1 MISISEI
8 KEKYKD
14 QLTIDLLELLKK
26 YDPSSNHKSSQF
38 KYTKWLV
45 SCTDEIESLKKS
57 ILDEFSDWLENDFN
71 KDCSLFDE
79 LVKEGFIK
87 GVDSD
92 IFKFKSVDDFNSV
105 LEAAK
110 QQRELKRREKEFHKY
125 YEDDE
130 YIIGTPLTY
139 EASLT
144 YGSNTKWCTASK
156 DTSNHFYSY
165 SKDTLIYLISKKNHE
180 KETYGIYMKNDKL
193 GSDFQYLDT
202 KGKKFTVIQKH
213 IEFWNVK
220 DSKVEVKDVIF
231 GNRTKEIFI
240 KLYESVIEHL
250 TNRPNVSGKNI
261 S

>member
-1 MISISEI
+1 
-8 KEKYKD
+8 
-14 QLTIDLLELLKK
+14 
-26 YDPSSNHKSSQF
+26 
-38 KYTKWLV
+38 LV

-57 ILDEFSDWLENDFN
+57 ILDEFNGWLVNDFN
-71 KDCSLFDE
+71 KDCAAFDE
-79 LVKEGFIK
+79 LSREGFIK

-92 IFKFKSVDDFNSV
+92 IFRFKSVEDFNVV

-144 YGSNTKWCTASK
+144 YGSGTKWCTASK

-165 SKDTLIYLISKKNHE
+165 SKSLLIYYISKKNHE
-180 KETYGIYMKNDKL
+180 KETFGIYLPIEKL
-193 GSDFQYLDT
+193 GSDFNQLDS

-213 IEFWNVK
+213 IEFWNVQ
-220 DSKVEVKDVIF
+220 DSKTEVKDVVF
-231 GNRTKEIFI
+231 GNRTREMFI
-240 KLYESVIEHL
+240 KLYDSVIEHI
-250 TNRPNVSGKNI
+250 TNRPKIAEKKS
-261 S
+261 

>member
-8 KEKYKD
+8 KEKYKE
-14 QLTIDLLELLKK
+14 QLTIDVLDLLKK
-26 YDPSSNHKSSQF
+26 YDPSAEHKSSQY

-45 SCTDEIESLKKS
+45 SCTDEVENLKKS
-57 ILDEFSDWLENDFN
+57 ILDEFVDWLENDFN
-71 KDCSLFDE
+71 KECALFDE

-87 GVDSD
+87 GIDSD
-92 IFKFKSVDDFNSV
+92 IFKYKSVDEFNLI
-105 LEAAK
+105 LESAK

-125 YEDDE
+125 YEDGE

-165 SKDTLIYLISKKNHE
+165 SKNVLIYFISKKNHQ
-180 KETYGIYMKNDKL
+180 KETFGIYLQPNSL
-193 GSDFQYLDT
+193 GSDFQNLDSR
-202 KGKKFTVIQKH
+202 GKKFTAIQKH
-213 IEFWNVK
+213 IEFWNVEDTK
-220 DSKVEVKDVIF
+220 QEVKDVVF
-231 GNRTKEIFI
+231 GDRTKEMFI
-240 KLYESVIEHL
+240 KIYDSVIEHI
-250 TNRPNVSGKNI
+250 TNRPNIKGK

>member
-8 KEKYKD
+8 KEKYKE
-14 QLTIDLLELLKK
+14 QLTIDILELLKK
-26 YDPSSNHKSSQF
+26 YDPSAQHKSSQF

-57 ILDEFSDWLENDFN
+57 ILDEFNDWLENDFN
-71 KDCSLFDE
+71 KDCVLFDE

-87 GVDSD
+87 GTDSD
-92 IFKFKSVDDFNSV
+92 IFKFKSVQDFNEV
-105 LEAAK
+105 LEVAK

-125 YEDDE
+125 FEDDE

-156 DTSNHFYSY
+156 DTQNHFNSY
-165 SKDTLIYLISKKNHE
+165 SKSVLIYFISKKNHE
-180 KETYGIYMKNDKL
+180 NETFGIYLQPDKL
-193 GSDFQYLDT
+193 NSEFNYLDS
-202 KGKKFTVIQKH
+202 KGKKFTAIQKQ

-220 DSKVEVKDVIF
+220 DTKTEVKDVVF
-231 GNRTKEIFI
+231 GNRTKEMFI
-240 KLYESVIEHL
+240 KLYESVIEHIN
-250 TNRPNVSGKNI
+250 NRPDIKTKS
-261 S
+261 

>member
-1 MISISEI
+1 MISISDI

-57 ILDEFSDWLENDFN
+57 ILDEFIEWLENDFN
-71 KDCSLFDE
+71 KECQLFDE

-87 GVDSD
+87 GSESD
-92 IFKFKSVDDFNSV
+92 IFQYKSIDSFNEV
-105 LEAAK
+105 LESAK

-144 YGSNTKWCTASK
+144 YGSNTKWCTASR
-156 DTSNHFYSY
+156 DTNTHFYSY
-165 SKDTLIYLISKKNHE
+165 SKNVLIYFISKNNHQN
-180 KETYGIYMKNDKL
+180 ETYGIYLPTEKL
-193 GSDFQYLDT
+193 CSDFIKLDG
-202 KGKKFTVIQKH
+202 KGKKFTEIQKH
-213 IEFWNVK
+213 IEFWDVK
-220 DSKVEVKDVIF
+220 DSKNEVKDVVF
-231 GNRTKEIFI
+231 GVRTKEMFI
-240 KLYESVIEHL
+240 KIYDSVIEHI
-250 TNRPNVSGKNI
+250 TNRPNIKGK